1 LAESLDEFFKEGMDF
16 ELKNGNMEGDAIN
29 NAGNIANMFSFA
41 EDEDLN
47 LNNIA
52 MYLGDEIDA
61 LFGDIFVP
69 PGPTNDGQ
77 DNNDEQHPPAAAT
90 NHHHTNQNLPAIE
103 HAHHLANSARN
114 ILATLDGRGPTTSTS
129 QQQHQQA
136 ASASGGAQSSMVLQ
150 PGQVIMLPNGQTVQ
164 LVLQPPSNN
173 NNNNM
178 MGGGHYNNTYSNN
191 IGGTGT
197 GMELTA
203 NNNNYPRSASNSP
216 IKQTSQQKQQQQQQQ
231 PPKRRRAPNGTRAP
245 SYTETAAQRSAR
257 LAQGFSFDPTTGRMF
272 RHGPALIAAAK
283 QDRDVPP
290 VNDVFEAFS
299 RQPFGVD
306 SPPGGP
312 AGGPEESAG
321 NIDDMSILSDGFPEK
336 PKQQRRRGEE
346 GAGGGRMPPGHGSIT
361 NLVTQELRSAP
372 VPPSAG
378 GHNNNASHL
387 HNHHSQHPGAA
398 GPEGS
403 TNLLG
408 VSRDK
413 WNLFWDA
420 WVMSPA
426 NAIQPSSITEGF
438 KEEAI
443 HLGKFPTQAQAGRA
457 RDIAT
462 LKLFGPTNEMNFP
475 VDTYRVAISV
485 LQAHSGEEV
494 VEALRKDSQLALQ
507 RTTKYKGV
515 RRVGPGCFEATA
527 PAETAIGM

>member
-1 LAESLDEFFKEGMDF
+1 LADSLDEFFKEGMDF
-16 ELKNGNMEGDAIN
+16 ELKNGNMEGDAIS
-29 NAGNIANMFSFA
+29 NADNIGNMFSFA

-69 PGPTNDGQ
+69 PGSINDGKG
-77 DNNDEQHPPAAAT
+77 NNNNSNNNEQHPPT
-90 NHHHTNQNLPAIE
+90 SNHHNSDQNLPDIQ
-103 HAHHLANSARN
+103 HAHHFANSARN
-114 ILATLDGRGPTTSTS
+114 ILATLDGRVASTSAS
-129 QQQHQQA
+129 QQQQQA
-136 ASASGGAQSSMVLQ
+136 ASGGGGAQSSMVLQ

-173 NNNNM
+173 NNM
-178 MGGGHYNNTYSNN
+178 IGGGQYNNTFSNN

-197 GMELTA
+197 GIELNT
-203 NNNNYPRSASNSP
+203 NNNNYPHSAFNSP
-216 IKQTSQQKQQQQQQQ
+216 TKQTSQQKQQQQQQ

-299 RQPFGVD
+299 RQPFGVE
-306 SPPGGP
+306 SPLGGP
-312 AGGPEESAG
+312 AGDPEESAG
-321 NIDDMSILSDGFPEK
+321 NIDDMSLLSDGFPQK
-336 PKQQRRRGEE
+336 HKQQKRKGGE
-346 GAGGGRMPPGHGSIT
+346 GAAGGGGMPPGHGSIT

-372 VPPSAG
+372 VPPSAA
-378 GHNNNASHL
+378 GHNNASHL
-387 HNHHSQHPGAA
+387 HNHHSQHLGAA

-426 NAIQPSSITEGF
+426 NVIQPSSITEGF
-438 KEEAI
+438 KQEAI